1 MIDIDR
7 ILRSEFGGLVGS
19 IQRSIALAY
28 YVPVHFSDEIRES
41 PAEHV
46 GTTTV

>member
-7 ILRSEFGGLVGS
+7 ILRSDSVGWSGS
-19 IQRSIALAY
+19 IPRSIAVPE
-28 YVPVHFSDEIRES
+28 YVPVQFGDEIRES

-46 GTTTV
+46 GATTV